1 MNKQR
6 AGEPGSRGVRKRRSR
21 WLALVVLTAVAF
33 AVVAIPVI
41 LIRPF
46 SPQTPASIA
55 LAFALRRWSPWLTVA
70 VAVAGVWLSLG
81 IWRSSPRVFPRIAL
95 VLLGLLI
102 LIPAWA
108 ARQNHFEWMFAPL
121 PDARFI
127 RAAEAGA
134 VEPGDMVIAVLV
146 KGDAAAYP
154 VRQLAYHHL
163 VEDAVGGVPI
173 VATY

>member
-1 MNKQR
+1 MIEQGAR
-6 AGEPGSRGVRKRRSR
+6 APGSQGAGKRRR
-21 WLALVVLTAVAF
+21 GWLALIALLVVAF
-33 AVVAIPVI
+33 AMVAIPVI

-46 SPQTPASIA
+46 APQSPASIA
-55 LAFALRRWSPWLTVA
+55 LAFALRRWSPWVTVA
-70 VAVAGVWLSLG
+70 VAVAGFGIGLG
-81 IWRSSPRVFPRIAL
+81 IWRFSPRLLPRIAL
-95 VLLGLLI
+95 VTLLLLI
-102 LIPAWA
+102 LVPTWA

>member
-1 MNKQR
+1 MITQGAR
-6 AGEPGSRGVRKRRSR
+6 EPGSRGVGTRRR
-21 WLALVVLTAVAF
+21 GWLALIVLTVVGF
-33 AVVAIPVI
+33 AMVAIPVI

-55 LAFALRRWSPWLTVA
+55 LAFALRRWSPWVTVA
-70 VAVAGVWLSLG
+70 VAVAGFWIAIG
-81 IWRSSPRVFPRIAL
+81 IWRSSPRVVPRIAL
-95 VLLGLLI
+95 VMLLMLTLV
-102 LIPAWA
+102 PTWA

-127 RAAEAGA
+127 RAADARA

-163 VEDAVGGVPI
+163 VEDAVGEVPI

>member
-1 MNKQR
+1 MIKQGASAPER
-6 AGEPGSRGVRKRRSR
+6 QGVRTRRGGWR
-21 WLALVVLTAVAF
+21 ALIVLTVVAF

-46 SPQTPASIA
+46 APQTPASIT
-55 LAFALRRWSPWLTVA
+55 LAFALRRWSPWVTVA
-70 VAVAGVWLSLG
+70 VALAGVGIALG
-81 IWRSSPRVFPRIAL
+81 IWRASPRVFPRIVL
-95 VLLGLLI
+95 VLLLL
-102 LIPAWA
+102 LTLLPTWA

-127 RAAEAGA
+127 RAAEARA

-163 VEDAVGGVPI
+163 VEDAAGGVPI

>member
-1 MNKQR
+1 MTHQSQR
-6 AGEPGSRGVRKRRSR
+6 GR
-21 WLALVVLTAVAF
+21 WLALLALAALSL
-33 AVVAIPVI
+33 AVVAIPVV

-46 SPQTPASIA
+46 APQSPFSIA
-55 LAFALRRWSPWLTVA
+55 MAFALRRWSPWVTLAALA
-70 VAVAGVWLSLG
+70 VGLGLAISIGQRAPRFLPRAGAMV
-81 IWRSSPRVFPRIAL
+81 L
-95 VLLGLLI
+95 VLVTLVTV
-102 LIPAWA
+102 WA

-127 RAAEAGA
+127 RAAESSA
-134 VEPGDMVIAVLV
+134 VEPGDMVLAVQL

>member
-1 MNKQR
+1 MTQR
-6 AGEPGSRGVRKRRSR
+6 AQRGG
-21 WLALVVLTAVAF
+21 WLALVILAAIAL
-33 AVVAIPVI
+33 AVVAIPVV

-46 SPQTPASIA
+46 APQSPFSIA
-55 LAFALRRWSPWLTVA
+55 MAFALRRWSPWVTLAAA
-70 VAVAGVWLSLG
+70 VLG
-81 IWRSSPRVFPRIAL
+81 LGLATAIWKNSPRPFSRAGLGVL
-95 VLLGLLI
+95 VLITLVT
-102 LIPAWA
+102 AWA

-127 RAAEAGA
+127 RAAEASA
-134 VEPGDMVIAVLV
+134 VEPDDMVLAVLL